1 MTVDASRIARRF
13 PLVARPRPTCPPLAE
28 RVSEISEL
36 AATAERDGDLAR
48 AAAAQNKAAL
58 IVSDCGLP
66 DLARTLC
73 RQQSEVYLRAQ
84 PLGAQAARNA
94 LEPLVNLARLRLRDG
109 QADDAYQ
116 LLDTLFRAVKA
127 RSGDVIDGRLISFR
141 NLTDSEQDHQDVVTW
156 LWSVLLAD
164 GTRALAGAGRWP
176 EALSHVQQHKG
187 IGRRLLDG
195 RQVAI
200 LTSVFS
206 EPETALQLLRES
218 APDEE
223 WEETVAACLTVLA
236 LTLASRPTVDAT
248 ATMVEHCLRQPPPG
262 LMVFHTRTALT
273 ALDLAGSTRAS
284 AGLLQHLVQHVTAA
298 EDGYAAR
305 DLLAH
310 GRCAAQ
316 LRQSEKQALQRSV
329 SASALGTGMPRD
341 LKSELLTTARTSRTT
356 TASIL
361 GGARC
366 NT

>member
-1 MTVDASRIARRF
+1 M
-13 PLVARPRPTCPPLAE
+13 
-28 RVSEISEL
+28 
-36 AATAERDGDLAR
+36 
-48 AAAAQNKAAL
+48 
-58 IVSDCGLP
+58 
-66 DLARTLC
+66 
-73 RQQSEVYLRAQ
+73 
-84 PLGAQAARNA
+84 
-94 LEPLVNLARLRLRDG
+94 
-109 QADDAYQ
+109 
-116 LLDTLFRAVKA
+116 
-127 RSGDVIDGRLISFR
+127 
-141 NLTDSEQDHQDVVTW
+141 
-156 LWSVLLAD
+156 LLAD

-187 IGRRLLDG
+187 IGRQLLDG
-195 RQVAI
+195 QQVAI

-223 WEETVAACLTVLA
+223 WEETVAAWLTVLA

-248 ATMVEHCLRQPPPG
+248 ATMVEHCRRQPPPG

-284 AGLLQHLVQHVTAA
+284 TGLLQHLVQHVTAA

-356 TASIL
+356 TTSIFGRRAMSPLTVRTASMRQL
-361 GGARC
+361 QALTHGRADESAGGTAA
-366 NT
+366 